1 MRRDASREPRAK
13 QRARTTRIV
22 VPLAYLRRAATRPV
36 VETEAEEESEDFA
49 AATTETRCLAATAG
63 RANAEQRAATPPEDR
78 RGAEARIFS
87 SVEERGVGA
96 VLDEDARGE
105 GGGSRAGAL
114 LPGSVRDA

>member
-1 MRRDASREPRAK
+1 M
-13 QRARTTRIV
+13 
-22 VPLAYLRRAATRPV
+22 RRAATRPV
-36 VETEAEEESEDFA
+36 GVETEAEAAASEDFA

-87 SVEERGVGA
+87 TQKSELGA

-105 GGGSRAGAL
+105 RGGCGGGVS
-114 LPGSVRDA
+114 S

>member
-49 AATTETRCLAATAG
+49 AAPTEPRCLAATAG

-105 GGGSRAGAL
+105 GGGMRGEGSR
-114 LPGSVRDA
+114 